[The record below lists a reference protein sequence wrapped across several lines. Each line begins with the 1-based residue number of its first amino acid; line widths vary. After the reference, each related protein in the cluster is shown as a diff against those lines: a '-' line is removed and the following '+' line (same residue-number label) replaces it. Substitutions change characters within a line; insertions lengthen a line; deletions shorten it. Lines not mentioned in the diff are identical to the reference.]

1 MASEIV
7 RTGRVMFVL
16 WGTPERGDF
25 ETIAA
30 QARALHDAR
39 GPLRLHHA
47 CARGRGGASRRDPQG
62 SVALHVAPLRALR
75 ESYHGILEGI
85 GFTASAKRAVV
96 ATLLLMT
103 PHRGKLHIHSKVE
116 DVASAVPPE
125 FAFEVK
131 AVLQTLEPKG
141 LLTRDLASISPPR
154 PSFAPPRRRGAPP
167 V

>member
-39 GPLRLHHA
+39 GPFVFITRVPAGAAAPPDGIRKEVSRCMSLLFER
-47 CARGRGGASRRDPQG
+47 CA
-62 SVALHVAPLRALR
+62 
-75 ESYHGILEGI
+75 SYHGILEGS

-103 PHRGKLHIHSKVE
+103 PHRGKLHIHPKVE

-125 FAFEVK
+125 FAFEVT
-131 AVLQTLEPKG
+131 AVLKTLEPKG